1 MKPRA
6 KPMVQQPYAPEQP
19 AVNQHAVV
27 RTLGPGA
34 LTDPALMAIVDAAN
48 EIAAEAG
55 TTADRLTDEQVARAI
70 ALGRERHARG

>member
-1 MKPRA
+1 MKHRA
-6 KPMVQQPYAPEQP
+6 KPMVKLPYNPEQP

-27 RTLGPGA
+27 RALGPGA

-48 EIAAEAG
+48 EVAAEAG

-70 ALGRERHARG
+70 ALGRERHGRG